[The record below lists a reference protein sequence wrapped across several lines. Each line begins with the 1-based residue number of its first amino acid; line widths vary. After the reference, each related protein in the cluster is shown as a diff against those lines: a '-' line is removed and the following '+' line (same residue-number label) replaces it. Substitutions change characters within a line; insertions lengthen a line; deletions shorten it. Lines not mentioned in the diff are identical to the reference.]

1 MAKRKEG
8 IQGKVLNL
16 LMFSEKFCCS
26 STISTNKQYTPKF
39 LTNSAENGFGVPED
53 SFFFHLSE
61 IRQFLRSYLEQKAVA
76 EIYNENIVIKRL

>member
-16 LMFSEKFCCS
+16 LILLFF
-26 STISTNKQYTPKF
+26 
-39 LTNSAENGFGVPED
+39 D
-53 SFFFHLSE
+53 SFHQQAVYSQISDEFRRERFRCTRRFIFFHLCE
-61 IRQFLRSYLEQKAVA
+61 IRQFLRTYLEQKALA